1 MKRCM
6 VALIVLGMTGISQAS
21 TTITAGNLKTT
32 ESLAKIATPSAQ
44 AFVRPMPRIPRFKV
58 VRSNPHKVSNRI
70 LNDDTDDFIDD
81 DGLITSYRRR
91 DLQKIVNDPDQLSD
105 HIMSRLATARQ
116 AALAKYREVWV
127 SQES

>member
-1 MKRCM
+1 M
-6 VALIVLGMTGISQAS
+6 
-21 TTITAGNLKTT
+21 
-32 ESLAKIATPSAQ
+32 
-44 AFVRPMPRIPRFKV
+44 RPMPRIPRFKV
-58 VRSNPHKVSNRI
+58 VRSNPHKVSTRI
-70 LNDDTDDFIDD
+70 LNYDTDDFIDD

-105 HIMSRLATARQ
+105 YIMGRLATARQ